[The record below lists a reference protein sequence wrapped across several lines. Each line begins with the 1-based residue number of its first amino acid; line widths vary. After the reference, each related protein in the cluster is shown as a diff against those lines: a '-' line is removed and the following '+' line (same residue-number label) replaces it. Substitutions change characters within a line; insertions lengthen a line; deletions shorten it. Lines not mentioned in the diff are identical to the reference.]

1 MIMKNIFIACDTNN
15 IQIVKKIIKQSQIN
29 LKGYKIGYKFGLEFF
44 YSKNGRKFIESL
56 RIKNLWLDIKAFDIP
71 NTSFAAIKSLR
82 DLKNI
87 SYITAHVSGGLEMLK
102 SIKNAAKKYNKNL
115 KILGV
120 TVLTSFS
127 SSSIKKVGH
136 TKSIKD
142 LVKKQALLA
151 RVAKMDGIVCSAHE
165 IKFIKKICKRMEIFT
180 PGIRLKGENL
190 NDQKRV
196 MSPNEAF
203 KNGAT
208 SIVMGR
214 SLIKGN
220 IKNNIQKLVKS
231 LN

>member
-1 MIMKNIFIACDTNN
+1 MKNIFIACDTNN
-15 IQIVKKIIKQSQIN
+15 IQIIKKIIKYTQVKA
-29 LKGYKIGYKFGLEFF
+29 KGYKIGYKFGLEFF
-44 YSKNGRKFIESL
+44 YSKNGRKFIEKL
-56 RIKNLWLDIKAFDIP
+56 KIKNLWLDVKIFDIP
-71 NTSFAAIKSLR
+71 NTSYSAIKSIK

-87 SYITAHVSGGLEMLK
+87 SYVTVHVSGGIEMLK
-102 SIKNAAKKYNKNL
+102 EVKKAVKKYNKKI

-127 SSSIKKVGH
+127 NFSIKKVGH

-142 LVKKQALLA
+142 LVRKQALLA
-151 RVAKMDGIVCSAHE
+151 KTAKLDGIVCSAHE
-165 IKFIKKICKRMEIFT
+165 IKLVKNICKKMEIIT
-180 PGIRLKGENL
+180 PGIRLKGQNFD
-190 NDQKRV
+190 DQKRV
-196 MSPNEAF
+196 ISPKEAF

-220 IKNNIQKLVKS
+220 IKSNIQKLFKT

>member
-1 MIMKNIFIACDTNN
+1 MKNIFIACDTNN
-15 IQIVKKIIKQSQIN
+15 IQIVKKIIKYTQVKA
-29 LKGYKIGYKFGLEFF
+29 KGYKIGYKFGLEFF
-44 YSKNGRKFIESL
+44 YSKNGRKFIEKL
-56 RIKNLWLDIKAFDIP
+56 KIKNIWLDVKIFDIP
-71 NTSFAAIKSLR
+71 NTSFSAIKSLK

-87 SYITAHVSGGLEMLK
+87 SYVTVHVSGGIEMLK
-102 SIKNAAKKYNKNL
+102 KVKKAVKKYNKKI

-127 SSSIKKVGH
+127 NFSIKKVGH

-142 LVKKQALLA
+142 LVRRQALLA
-151 RVAKMDGIVCSAHE
+151 KTAKLDGIVCSAHE
-165 IKFIKKICKRMEIFT
+165 IKFVKNICKKMEIIT
-180 PGIRLKGENL
+180 PGIRLKGQNFD
-190 NDQKRV
+190 DQKRV
-196 MSPNEAF
+196 ISPKEAF

-220 IKNNIQKLVKS
+220 IKNNIQKLFKT

>member
-1 MIMKNIFIACDTNN
+1 MKNIFIACDTNN
-15 IQIVKKIIKQSQIN
+15 TQIAKKIIKYTQVKA
-29 LKGYKIGYKFGLEFF
+29 KGYKIGYKFGLEFF
-44 YSKNGRKFIESL
+44 YSKNGRKFIEKL
-56 RIKNLWLDIKAFDIP
+56 KIKNIWLDLKIFDIP
-71 NTSFAAIKSLR
+71 NTSFSAIKSLK

-87 SYITAHVSGGLEMLK
+87 SYVTVHVSGGIEML
-102 SIKNAAKKYNKNL
+102 NEVKKAVRKFNKKI

-127 SSSIKKVGH
+127 NFSIKKVGH

-142 LVKKQALLA
+142 LVRRQALLA
-151 RVAKMDGIVCSAHE
+151 KTAKLDGIVCSAHE
-165 IKFIKKICKRMEIFT
+165 IKFVKNICKKMEIIT
-180 PGIRLKGENL
+180 PGIRLKGQNFD
-190 NDQKRV
+190 DQKRV
-196 MSPNEAF
+196 ISPKEAF

-220 IKNNIQKLVKS
+220 IKNNIQKLFKT

>member
-1 MIMKNIFIACDTNN
+1 MRNIFIACDTSN
-15 IQIVKKIIKQSQIN
+15 IQIAKKIINHSQVK
-29 LKGYKIGYKFGLEFF
+29 LKGYQIGYKFGLEFF
-44 YSKNGRKFIESL
+44 YSKNGRKFIEKL
-56 RIKNLWLDIKAFDIP
+56 KIKNLWLDIKTFDIP
-71 NTSFAAIKSLR
+71 NTSSAVIKSLK

-87 SYITAHVSGGLEMLK
+87 SYITVHVSGGSQMLRA
-102 SIKNAAKKYNKNL
+102 IKKAAKKYNKRL

-120 TVLTSFS
+120 TVLTSFTNS
-127 SSSIKKVGH
+127 TIKKVGH

-142 LVKKQALLA
+142 LVRKQALLA
-151 RVAKMDGIVCSAHE
+151 KNTKMDGIVCSAHE
-165 IKFIKKICKRMEIFT
+165 LKFVKKICKSMEIIT
-180 PGIRLKGENL
+180 PGIRLKGQEL

-196 MSPNEAF
+196 MSPKEAF

-220 IKNNIQKLVKS
+220 IKNNIQKLIKS